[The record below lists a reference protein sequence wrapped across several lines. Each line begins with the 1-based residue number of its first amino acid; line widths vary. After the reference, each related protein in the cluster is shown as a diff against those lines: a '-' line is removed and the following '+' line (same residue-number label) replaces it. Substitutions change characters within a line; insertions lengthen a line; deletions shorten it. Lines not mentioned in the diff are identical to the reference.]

1 MHGGH
6 SGQFCDH
13 AKNTLE
19 EIVTTYIDQ
28 GFDWVG
34 LTEHVPPTQAC
45 YLYPD
50 EIAAGRT
57 VAGMTRRFDA
67 YIAEARRLKKKYAS
81 RLDIYVAF
89 ETESH
94 PDGIEQALTLYA
106 KYHPDYVLGSV
117 HHIGDIPFDT
127 GTTAYEQAV
136 HSVGSIEALYCEYF
150 DRQFEMIR
158 RLEPAVVG
166 HFDLIRIF
174 DADYRTH
181 LALPAIW
188 QRIQR
193 NLDLIRDL
201 ELILDFNVAGL
212 RKGAS
217 EPYISKPILVEA
229 RKMGIAVVP
238 GDDSH
243 GVATVG
249 NRLDEGVRILLDLGF
264 DPPWRRPV
272 RGHGRL
278 LNNAERRDL

>member
-1 MHGGH
+1 MTDFVSVHGGH

-13 AKNTLE
+13 AENTLE
-19 EIVTTYIDQ
+19 EIVKTYIDQ
-28 GFDWVG
+28 GFGWVG
-34 LTEHVPPTQAC
+34 LTEHVPPTRVG

-50 EIAAGRT
+50 EVAAGRT
-57 VAGMTRRFDA
+57 VEGMTQRFDA
-67 YIAEARRLKKKYAS
+67 YITEARRLKKKYAS

-94 PDGIEQALTLYA
+94 PGGIEQALTLCA
-106 KYHPDYVLGSV
+106 KYQPDYVLGSV

-127 GTTAYEQAV
+127 GATAYEQAV
-136 HSVGSIEALYCEYF
+136 HAVGSIEALYCEYF

-181 LALPAIW
+181 FALPAIR
-188 QRIQR
+188 QRILR
-193 NLDLIRDL
+193 NLGLIRDL
-201 ELILDFNVAGL
+201 DIILDFNVAAL

-217 EPYISKPILVEA
+217 EPYVSKPILVEA
-229 RKMGIAVVP
+229 RQMGIAVVP

-249 NRLDEGVRILLDLGF
+249 NHLEEGVRILLDLGF
-264 DPPWRRPV
+264 SPLWRRPV
-272 RGHGRL
+272 R
-278 LNNAERRDL
+278 D